1 MNNKVYTGRVF
12 LLVTGASQGIGAKI
26 AQVFGNNLDPGSS
39 ILLLARNSEKLLVTA
54 SALGASN
61 VSVNHFSVDLS
72 TANFNELYGKQ
83 FSYTIFISFMIIL
96 QAIFVAHSFIQFIFF
111 LINQQLVI
119 PSFYRIEKKST
130 FDMKDYSLQKL
141 SVETLVKKLMSK

>member
-26 AQVFGNNLDPGSS
+26 AQVFGNNLDPDSS

-54 SALGASN
+54 SALAASN

-72 TANFNELYGKQ
+72 TANFNELNGKQ
-83 FSYTIFISFMIIL
+83 VVLYIFLHVLYKTAKNF
-96 QAIFVAHSFIQFIFF
+96 
-111 LINQQLVI
+111 
-119 PSFYRIEKKST
+119 
-130 FDMKDYSLQKL
+130 
-141 SVETLVKKLMSK
+141 